1 MTMNDNCFLHLTNAD
16 GSELGCTTD
25 SSAAIRSMKRQRKAL
40 LRAEPLPARPHVPP
54 VLKRVPAPWIGE
66 DTFVLVPNT
75 DG

>member
-1 MTMNDNCFLHLTNAD
+1 MNAD
-16 GSELGCTTD
+16 GSELGCITD
-25 SSAAIRSMKRQRKAL
+25 TSAAIRSMKRQRKAL
-40 LRAEPLPARPHVPP
+40 QRAEPLPVRPYVPP

>member
-1 MTMNDNCFLHLTNAD
+1 MTMNDNCYLTLMNAD

-25 SSAAIRSMKRQRKAL
+25 TSAAIRSMKRQRKAL
-40 LRAEPLPARPHVPP
+40 QRAEPLPARPHVPP

-66 DTFVLVPNT
+66 DTFILTSNT